1 MSHSNAVVPA
11 AENPYAA
18 LHATLDKMMDD
29 TVRIPGKPAWI
40 LLCGYAIG
48 ETAEVCGFADAFVKE
63 HGHGVILVVTEKHA
77 ALARMYT
84 HRFLK
89 IVLASDDLMRAMLRS
104 NYIDQNRFEL
114 DHPISACWID
124 RGFAHSDGVK
134 YLWRYPERGGV
145 SETDMMRFVLRLPWN
160 ARMDPPVISQEA
172 QERAWQLGREGGL
185 RVGRSVLLCPI
196 NNSAK
201 KFPTLFWTTVAE
213 RLTGQGYTVFTN
225 MGGWKPHNG
234 LDVMPIPGTIP
245 VDLPIDTVI
254 PFIHL
259 CGRVIT
265 GTNGMSFLIMLGGLK
280 TFKMTQLLT
289 EPKDGGADEH
299 SSLGFRAP
307 RHQRGA
313 GMISSFYYLC
323 PELCVDAPLN
333 EFVVPYDEEPEVLQR
348 LARVVADQDVNDKAA
363 FRRMAGN
370 GQPYI
375 EAHADWLRE
384 MA

>member
-1 MSHSNAVVPA
+1 MSEVVPA
-11 AENPYAA
+11 AEHNPYAA

-29 TVRIPGKPAWI
+29 TVRIPGTKAWI

-63 HGHGVILVVTEKHA
+63 HGHGIILVCTEKHA
-77 ALARMYT
+77 ALARMYA

-89 IVLASDDLMRAMLRS
+89 VVLASDDLMRAMLRS
-104 NYIDQNRFEL
+104 NYIDHNRFEPDYPL
-114 DHPISACWID
+114 SACWID
-124 RGFAHSDGVK
+124 RGFGQSDGIK
-134 YLWRYPERGGV
+134 YMWRYPERGGI

-160 ARMDPPVISQEA
+160 AKMDPPVISDEA
-172 QERAWQLGREGGL
+172 QERAWQLGREAGIRL
-185 RVGRSVLLCPI
+185 GRSVLLCPI

-201 KFPTLFWTTVAE
+201 KFPTVFWVAVAD
-213 RLTGQGYTVFTN
+213 RLKELGYTVLTN

-234 LDVMPIPGTIP
+234 LDTMPIPGTIP

-280 TFKMTQLLT
+280 TFKMTQLLPT
-289 EPKDGGADEH
+289 SKEVSNEH

-307 RHQRGA
+307 TYQDGSA
-313 GMISSFYYLC
+313 MIASYHYMS
-323 PELCVDAPLN
+323 PELVLDSPLN
-333 EFVVPYDEEPEVLQR
+333 EFMIAYDESPEELQR
-348 LARVVADQDVNDKAA
+348 LGRVVAEQDTSDKAS
-363 FRRMAGN
+363 FMRLAGN
-370 GQPYI
+370 GQPFI
-375 EAHADWLRE
+375 EAHAKWLRD
-384 MA
+384 MV